1 MKKFEYDITK
11 FYTNKEFDNDGDPF
25 TTNLKDEVLIN
36 IMDKMGRQGWELVSV
51 TTLLEAIYTDK
62 DDPDEYE
69 EYSAS
74 IVKEIILF
82 WKKEIKTSR
91 I

>member
-1 MKKFEYDITK
+1 MKKFEYNITK
-11 FYTNKEFDNDGDPF
+11 FYTNKEFDDDGDPF
-25 TTNLKDEVLIN
+25 TTNLNDEVLIN
-36 IMDKMGRQGWELVSV
+36 IMDKMGKQGWELVSV

-62 DDPDEYE
+62 DDPDEYN
-69 EYSAS
+69 EYTTS

-82 WKKEIKTSR
+82 WKREIKTSR